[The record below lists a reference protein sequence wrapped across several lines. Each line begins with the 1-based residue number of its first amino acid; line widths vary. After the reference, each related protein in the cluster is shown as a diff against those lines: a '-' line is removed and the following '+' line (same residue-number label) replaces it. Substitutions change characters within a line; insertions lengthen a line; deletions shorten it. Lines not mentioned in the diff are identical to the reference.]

1 MKRKETFSNRW
12 KKMKRREHIWWLNYM
27 QLRPPAK
34 LRVVQYKK
42 KKKNLK
48 YPQWI
53 PRRQEVK
60 KENSTMHQNDKN
72 TLIWIKDTKTL
83 RASPMK
89 GKHQQHP
96 SADQKLP
103 RKLPREFKSST
114 KSLVKQSIMEG
125 FPVSPRHKSNP
136 LVSCEE
142 NFPVEFMKPPRGQ
155 NQHKF
160 PNEP

>member
-1 MKRKETFSNRW
+1 
-12 KKMKRREHIWWLNYM
+12 
-27 QLRPPAK
+27 
-34 LRVVQYKK
+34 
-42 KKKNLK
+42 
-48 YPQWI
+48 
-53 PRRQEVK
+53 
-60 KENSTMHQNDKN
+60 MHQNDKN

-89 GKHQQHP
+89 GKHQKHP

-125 FPVSPRHKSNP
+125 FPASPRHKSNP

-155 NQHKF
+155 NQHKIPKEPRRRRRIF
-160 PNEP
+160 PNGPYTIKDFLVSQSPPNFSVSYLPQ